1 MNKTVLITGAT
12 SGIGLATA
20 REFAANNYDL
30 ILTGRREDR
39 LQQIKDELSSA
50 YAVAVMTLCF
60 DVRNYQQCEKALSS
74 INVPIDVL
82 INNAGLAR
90 GLDYIYEGRIEHWE
104 EMIDTNIKG
113 LLYITRLITP
123 LMVERKS
130 GHVINIDS
138 IAGKEAYPK
147 GNVYC
152 ASKFAIDGLTK
163 AMRADLYTHGIRVSM
178 ISPGH
183 VEETEFARVRFD
195 WDLDR
200 ASIYKDFNPLTSK
213 DVAESIYFMASRPPH
228 VNVQDIVIMGTQQA
242 SAMLV
247 DRSGRKYDQL

>member
-1 MNKTVLITGAT
+1 MKKTVLITGAT

-20 REFAANNYDL
+20 REFAANNYNL
-30 ILTGRREDR
+30 ILTGRRKDR
-39 LQQIKDELSSA
+39 LEQIQQELSAS
-50 YAVAVMTLCF
+50 YPVEVTILCF
-60 DVRNYQQCEKALSS
+60 DVRQYQECEEAISTIK
-74 INVPIDVL
+74 VPVDVL

-90 GLDYIYEGRIEHWE
+90 GLDYIHEGKVEHWE

-113 LLYITRLITP
+113 LLYVTRLISP
-123 LMVERKS
+123 KMVERKS
-130 GHVINIDS
+130 GHIINIDS

-152 ASKFAIDGLTK
+152 ASKYAIDGLTK

-195 WDLDR
+195 WDVER

-213 DVAESIYFMASRPPH
+213 DVAESIYFIASRPPH
-228 VNVQDIVIMGTQQA
+228 VNIQDIVLMGTQQA

-247 DRSGRKYDQL
+247 DRSGRKFDQV

>member
-1 MNKTVLITGAT
+1 MKKTVLITGAT

-30 ILTGRREDR
+30 ILTGRRKDR
-39 LQQIKDELSSA
+39 LDQAQDELSTT
-50 YAVAVMTLCF
+50 YPVEVTTLCF
-60 DVRNYQQCEKALSS
+60 DVRKYQECEEALSS
-74 INVPIDVL
+74 IKVPIDVL

-90 GLDYIYEGRIEHWE
+90 GLDYIHEGKIEHWE

-113 LLYITRLITP
+113 LLYVTRLITP
-123 LMVERKS
+123 GMVERKS
-130 GHVINIDS
+130 GHIINIDS
-138 IAGKEAYPK
+138 IAGKETYPK

-152 ASKFAIDGLTK
+152 ASKYAIDGLTK
-163 AMRADLYTHGIRVSM
+163 AMRSDLYTHGVRVSM

-183 VEETEFARVRFD
+183 VEETEFARVRFEG
-195 WDLDR
+195 DLEK

-213 DVAESIYFMASRPPH
+213 DVAESIFFIASRPPH
-228 VNVQDIVIMGTQQA
+228 VNIQDIVIMGTQQA

-247 DRSGRKYDQL
+247 DRSGRKFDQL

>member
-1 MNKTVLITGAT
+1 MKKTVLITGST

-20 REFAANNYDL
+20 REFAAHDYQL

-39 LQQIKDELSSA
+39 LEQLKEELTNNFP
-50 YAVAVMTLCF
+50 VEVQTLCF
-60 DVRNYQQCEKALSS
+60 DVRNFEECEKAISS
-74 INVPIDVL
+74 ITVPIDIL

-90 GLDYIYEGRIEHWE
+90 GLDYIYEGNIEHWE

-113 LLYITRLITP
+113 LLYITRLISP
-123 LMVERKS
+123 KMVERKS
-130 GHVINIDS
+130 GHIINLDS
-138 IAGKEAYPK
+138 IAGKETYPK

-152 ASKFAIDGLTK
+152 ASKYAIDGLTK

-195 WDLDR
+195 WDEER
-200 ASIYKDFNPLTSK
+200 ASIYKDFNPLTAK

-228 VNVQDIVIMGTQQA
+228 VNIQDIVIMGTQQA
-242 SAMLV
+242 GAMLI
-247 DRSGRKYDQL
+247 DRSGRKYDQV